1 MGMGGVGAELPDF
14 TMGSDATAIGFAA
27 NDVMLTSVVTV
38 RLFPALLQR
47 ILLLLLAVLL
57 LLPVLLVLLLLLLI
71 ITIAAE

>member
-47 ILLLLLAVLL
+47 ILLLLVLL

>member
-38 RLFPALLQR
+38 KLFPVLLLR
-47 ILLLLLAVLL
+47 ILLL

-71 ITIAAE
+71 ITIAVE